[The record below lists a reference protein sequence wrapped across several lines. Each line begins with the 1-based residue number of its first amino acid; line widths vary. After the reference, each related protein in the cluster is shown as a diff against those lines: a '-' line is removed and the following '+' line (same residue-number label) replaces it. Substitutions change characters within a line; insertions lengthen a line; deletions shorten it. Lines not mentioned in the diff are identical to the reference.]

1 MPLLVYKILFST
13 ELCYA
18 PRCDW
23 EYLSQPCHTRKP
35 TFSVLWDS
43 RAILGEE
50 TKRVTVTGS
59 ASIFSIFSII
69 FQLIVRGD
77 YLLVSTYVHG
87 HMKYYVH
94 GYMCISLFTQTH
106 DLHVQQYNR
115 VQF

>member
-50 TKRVTVTGS
+50 TKRVAVTGS
-59 ASIFSIFSII
+59 ASIFSII

-77 YLLVSTYVHG
+77 FGLLMMLWSLYTYIVIWCVTCIGICVH
-87 HMKYYVH
+87 
-94 GYMCISLFTQTH
+94 IT
-106 DLHVQQYNR
+106 YNL
-115 VQF
+115 QII

>member
-1 MPLLVYKILFST
+1 MPLLVYKILFCT

-50 TKRVTVTGS
+50 TKRVAVNGS

-69 FQLIVRGD
+69 FQLIGVPRPAAGKRPAETETEKGIGWG
-77 YLLVSTYVHG
+77 VSG
-87 HMKYYVH
+87 
-94 GYMCISLFTQTH
+94 SLP
-106 DLHVQQYNR
+106 L
-115 VQF
+115 

>member
-23 EYLSQPCHTRKP
+23 EYLSQPFHTRKP

-50 TKRVTVTGS
+50 RGHKSNRIRFN
-59 ASIFSIFSII
+59 IFNNLPFHRSRGLSFGLYIRTWSYE
-69 FQLIVRGD
+69 IVRVWV
-77 YLLVSTYVHG
+77 YVYITYNLQ
-87 HMKYYVH
+87 
-94 GYMCISLFTQTH
+94 II
-106 DLHVQQYNR
+106 
-115 VQF
+115 